1 MKILPLMMLLAAA
14 TSANA
19 ISVEQLKSD
28 TKTLSSDAFE
38 GREPGTA
45 GEVKTVDY
53 IARRMAQI
61 GLQPGNNGS
70 WTQDV
75 PMVTITTKPTPL
87 TFIGGKAPL
96 GLAYGA
102 DQVVWTKRQV
112 AQQTL
117 VNSEVVFVGHGINA
131 PERGWND
138 YAGIDV
144 RGKTVVILV
153 NDPDWQAPTSGK
165 NAGPF
170 EGRTQTYYGR
180 YSYKFEEAA
189 RQGAAAALVIHQEA
203 PAAWPYSVVLS
214 SWTGPQIDLDHSD
227 KGAGRVGVEGWLHH
241 DAAVTL
247 LASAG
252 LDLAKLEVAAK
263 QPGFKAIDTGLKA
276 SATLNNVIAHSAS
289 KNVLG
294 IIRGTTRPDEFVVY
308 SAHWDHLGHCTP
320 DARGDDICNGA
331 VDNAS
336 GIAGLLGLADD
347 FAKGKPTERSVL
359 FLAVT
364 AEEAGLLGSEYYAAN
379 PVYPL
384 AKTVGGVNMDSLNVI
399 GAMDGVTIT
408 GAGKSELEAMAARL
422 AKGQGRSVEPEA
434 SPEKG
439 GYFRS
444 DHFSFAKRGVPML
457 AAGSGGEVVGK
468 PAGYAAATR
477 KAFVANTYHQP
488 SDEYSPD
495 WDWSGA
501 VQDLDLYRDLGVEL
515 ANSNVW
521 PTWLPDS
528 EFRAVR
534 DASRKDVK

>member
-1 MKILPLMMLLAAA
+1 MKILPLMVLLAATPA
-14 TSANA
+14 AA
-19 ISVEQLKSD
+19 ISVAQLKAD

-38 GREPGTA
+38 GREPGSA

-53 IARRMAQI
+53 IARRMAAA
-61 GLQPGNNGS
+61 GLKPGNNGQ

-75 PMVTITTKPTPL
+75 PMVTITTTPTPISF
-87 TFIGGKAPL
+87 TGGKTPVS
-96 GLAYGA
+96 LAYGPDA
-102 DQVVWTKRQV
+102 VVWTKRQV

-117 VNSEVVFVGHGINA
+117 ADSPVVFVGHGINA

-138 YAGIDV
+138 YAGVDV
-144 RGKTVVILV
+144 RGKTVVILI
-153 NDPDWQAPTSGK
+153 NDPDWQAATSGK
-165 NAGPF
+165 AAGPF
-170 EGRTQTYYGR
+170 EGRAQTYYGR

-203 PAAWPYSVVLS
+203 PAAWPYNVVLS
-214 SWTGPQIDLDHSD
+214 SWTGPQIDLDHAD

-241 DAAVTL
+241 DAATKL

-252 LDLAKLEVAAK
+252 LDLARLEVAAK

-276 SATLNNVIAHSAS
+276 SATLNNAIAHSAS

-294 IIRGTTRPDEFVVY
+294 MVKGRTRPDEFVVY

-320 DARGDDICNGA
+320 DATGDDICNGA

-347 FAKGKPTERSVL
+347 FAKGKPPERSVL

-399 GAMDGVTIT
+399 GAMDSLTIT

-422 AKGQGRSVEPEA
+422 ATGQGRSVRPEA

-468 PAGYAAATR
+468 PAGFAATTR
-477 KAFVANTYHQP
+477 KDFTANTYHQP

-501 VQDLDLYRDLGVEL
+501 VQDLTLYRELGTEL
-515 ANSNVW
+515 ANSSAW
-521 PTWLPDS
+521 PNWLPDS
-528 EFRAVR
+528 EFKAVR
-534 DASRKDVK
+534 DASRKDEK

>member
-1 MKILPLMMLLAAA
+1 MKIFSFAALLLASPA
-14 TSANA
+14 TA
-19 ISVEQLKSD
+19 ISVYQLKAD
-28 TKTLSSDAFE
+28 TQTLSSDAFE
-38 GREPGTA
+38 GREPGSA

-53 IARRMAQI
+53 IAKRMAAI
-61 GLQPGNNGS
+61 GLKPGNDGG

-75 PMVTITTKPTPL
+75 PMVTITTTPTPL
-87 TFIGGKAPL
+87 NFSGGKAAIA
-96 GLAYGA
+96 LAYGPDA
-102 DQVVWTKRQV
+102 VVWTKRQI

-117 VNSEVVFVGHGINA
+117 ANSELVFVGHGINA

-138 YAGIDV
+138 YAGVDV

-153 NDPDWQAPTSGK
+153 NDPDWQAMTSGK
-165 NAGPF
+165 DAGPF
-170 EGRTQTYYGR
+170 EGRAQTYYGR

-203 PAAWPYSVVLS
+203 PAAWPYNVVLS
-214 SWTGPQIDLDHSD
+214 SWTGPQIDLDAKD
-227 KGAGRVGVEGWLHH
+227 KGMGRVGVEGWLHH
-241 DAAVTL
+241 DAATRL

-263 QPGFKAIDTGLKA
+263 KPGFKAIDTGLKA
-276 SATLNNVIAHSAS
+276 SATLNNTIANSAS
-289 KNVLG
+289 RNVLG
-294 IIRGTTRPDEFVVY
+294 VIKGSKRPDEIVVY
-308 SAHWDHLGHCTP
+308 TAHWDHLGRCTP

-336 GIAGLLGLADD
+336 GIAGLLALADD
-347 FAKGKPTERSVL
+347 FAKGPAPERSVL

-399 GAMDGVTIT
+399 GAMEGVTIT

-422 AKGQGRSVEPEA
+422 AKAQGRTVRPEA
-434 SPEKG
+434 SPENG

-457 AAGSGGEVVGK
+457 AAGSGGEVIGK
-468 PAGYAAATR
+468 PAGFAAATR
-477 KAFVANTYHQP
+477 SDYLAKRYHQP
-488 SDEYSPD
+488 SDEYSD
-495 WDWSGA
+495 GWDWSGA
-501 VQDLDLYRDLGVEL
+501 VQDLKLYHNLGVEL
-515 ANSNVW
+515 ANAKSW
-521 PTWLPDS
+521 PGWLPDS
-528 EFRAVR
+528 EFKAVR
-534 DASRKDVK
+534 DASMKAAK